1 MSGERRLRIGP
12 AAASAAALDAPL
24 AWLRRGGIV
33 IVPTDTLYGLAV
45 DPRSA
50 AAVADVFDLKGRD
63 DQAAL
68 PLLAA
73 SGAQVEETI
82 GRLGPVGRDL
92 AARFWPGP
100 LALILDAPEEV
111 APAVHAGTG
120 GVAVR
125 VPAHEIARR
134 LALEFGWPLTAT
146 SANRSGSPA
155 VRSVA
160 ALAALAADRRVFTID
175 AGLVPGGA
183 ASTIVDVRPTP
194 PRLVRE
200 GAVAWSRVLESMHA

>member
-1 MSGERRLRIGP
+1 
-12 AAASAAALDAPL
+12 
-24 AWLRRGGIV
+24 
-33 IVPTDTLYGLAV
+33 
-45 DPRSA
+45 
-50 AAVADVFDLKGRD
+50 
-63 DQAAL
+63 
-68 PLLAA
+68 
-73 SGAQVEETI
+73 
-82 GRLGPVGRDL
+82 
-92 AARFWPGP
+92 
-100 LALILDAPEEV
+100 LILDAPEEV
-111 APAVHAGTG
+111 APKVHAGTG

-155 VRSVA
+155 VRSVD
-160 ALAALAADRRVFTID
+160 ALGALAADPRVFTID

-183 ASTIVDVRPTP
+183 ASTIVDVRQTP